1 MSSTNDIRR
10 SFLDYFE
17 GEGHARVPSAPL
29 VPHNDPTL
37 IFFMHSP
44 CLGCNAWMQPC
55 HRSSAEISAVACML
69 DKTYTQ
75 TQWTLNQ
82 PGDEIWFSLMTSI
95 SHH

>member
-1 MSSTNDIRR
+1 
-10 SFLDYFE
+10 
-17 GEGHARVPSAPL
+17 
-29 VPHNDPTL
+29 
-37 IFFMHSP
+37 
-44 CLGCNAWMQPC
+44 
-55 HRSSAEISAVACML
+55 ML